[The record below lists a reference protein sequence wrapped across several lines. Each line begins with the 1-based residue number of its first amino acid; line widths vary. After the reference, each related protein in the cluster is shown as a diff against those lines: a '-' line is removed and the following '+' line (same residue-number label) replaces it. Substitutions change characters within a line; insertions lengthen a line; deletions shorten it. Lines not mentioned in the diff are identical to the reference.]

1 MRKIIHKVFFAWDF
15 DKEEKWLN
23 ELAAKGLSLIGVG
36 LFRYEFEETL
46 PGEYSY
52 KLELLEKNINH
63 PESQQYLAFLEETGA
78 EHVGSWIRWAY
89 LRKKRSEGEFELFS
103 DNASRAKHL
112 VRILTLIGIIGAL
125 NLLAF
130 FYNLTI
136 FFIFHNSLSLFSLLN
151 LLLALLSTFGF
162 IRLWRKRKKLKTEQS
177 LFE

>member
-112 VRILTLIGIIGAL
+112 VRILTLIGVIGAL

-136 FFIFHNSLSLFSLLN
+136 FFIFHNSVSLFSLLN
-151 LLLALLSTFGF
+151 LLLALLFTFGF
-162 IRLWRKRKKLKTEQS
+162 IRLWRNRKKLKTEQS